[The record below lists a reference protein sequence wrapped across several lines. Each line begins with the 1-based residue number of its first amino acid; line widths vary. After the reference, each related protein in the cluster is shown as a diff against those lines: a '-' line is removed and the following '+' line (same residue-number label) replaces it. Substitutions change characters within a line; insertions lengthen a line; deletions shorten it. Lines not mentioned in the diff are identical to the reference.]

1 MNRENDILNRTRL
14 LIQGLKDYTDARVDE
29 AAEEAVRR
37 VIKKSIKNCL
47 KMAGLTALAILMFFG
62 FIGLAFVSFYIMN
75 SDAPIS
81 IIAYQCVV
89 ISTWVIGVSWMMLSL
104 IESEE

>member
-1 MNRENDILNRTRL
+1 MNRENDILNRTRF

>member
-1 MNRENDILNRTRL
+1 MNRENDILNRPRF

>member
-1 MNRENDILNRTRL
+1 MNRENDILNRTRF

-62 FIGLAFVSFYIMN
+62 FIGLAFVSFYYELGCANLYN
-75 SDAPIS
+75 SLPMCSYINLG
-81 IIAYQCVV
+81 YR
-89 ISTWVIGVSWMMLSL
+89 G
-104 IESEE
+104 

>member
-1 MNRENDILNRTRL
+1 MNRENDILNRTRF

-89 ISTWVIGVSWMMLSL
+89 ISTCVIGVSWMMLSL

>member
-1 MNRENDILNRTRL
+1 MNRENDILNRTRF

-89 ISTWVIGVSWMMLSL
+89 ISTWVIGVSCMMVSL

>member
-1 MNRENDILNRTRL
+1 MNRENDILNRTRF

-81 IIAYQCVV
+81 IIAY
-89 ISTWVIGVSWMMLSL
+89 
-104 IESEE
+104 

>member
-1 MNRENDILNRTRL
+1 MNRENDILNRTRF

-89 ISTWVIGVSWMMLSL
+89 ISTWVIGVSCMMLSL

>member
-1 MNRENDILNRTRL
+1 MNRENDILNRTRF

-75 SDAPIS
+75 SDAPSS